1 VLPSLTDS
9 KASLG
14 AAEALICGLHTTEMV
29 QLSLGARVVQ
39 SLSTMLK
46 SDEPSSPTTV
56 DVIVPEVVSLT
67 LVTVKTI
74 GSVVSS

>member
-1 VLPSLTDS
+1 MPSLTDS

-29 QLSLGARVVQ
+29 QVSSGARVVQ

-46 SDEPSSPTTV
+46 SDGPSSPTMV
-56 DVIVPEVVSLT
+56 DLSCVWENPQ
-67 LVTVKTI
+67 LVFEQGGI
-74 GSVVSS
+74 AIR